1 MAIEIRS
8 TAPRLG
14 ALRGFATLPGWLA
27 ATLVY
32 LALIAVFFWP
42 AIVAGEAPLPLM
54 NTYAQGD
61 AVWSAY
67 APDAIVRGT
76 NRLLGDVSGF
86 YYPYAVFSIER
97 LRADDVPLWNPHIFG
112 GVPYFAANQAALL
125 YPVNLIAFSFGAINY
140 WLVAASLRLLI
151 AGLGMYLL
159 ARRLAAGAPGALLA
173 GAVYMFADFNIVWLH
188 FAIHNVAALLPLAL
202 WLIARL
208 AEHPSRGAT
217 LALAGV
223 VAAQMLGG
231 HPEMSLFFMVVC
243 ALFAAAWMVDLKAG
257 TASLLR
263 RVSISYRGLG
273 AFVVACALGLG
284 LSAVQWLPTAML
296 IRGSYTFEE
305 RSFAAATGNDPASDY
320 APLGGVQRA
329 SWNNLR
335 HWMLLVQPQFWGT
348 PRGEA
353 IRTWLPEKTN
363 YNEMTPYV
371 GAAALA
377 LALTG
382 MLFGRHRRAARFF
395 GALFL
400 ASLLLLYPLPGLHR
414 VGFLP
419 LLDIAYG
426 FRFGLGIALAAA
438 VLAGMGLDA
447 LLERHAEHRE
457 RPLQGT
463 RHNAGL
469 RRLATTLAHPANL
482 TIGSACL
489 CAALSLAIT
498 EVLWS
503 GRGAAWLAGFP
514 LDDTQRAQIAAV
526 YQPGNWRLW
535 LPPFAAL
542 MLALSIAGLAR
553 QQRALAL
560 WGIVAITAGELVA
573 YGSGYNGWSRP
584 DAIYPLTRAI
594 AHMKRDGTMFRIMPL
609 DDALWANSAMVH
621 GLQVTS
627 GMDDL
632 KPADQGRF
640 LKRGMAGIA
649 ESGDRIVVMDWGR
662 RLLDLMNVRYIATRR
677 PLESGMDLA
686 PLTLELRDGDLTLY
700 RNDQALPRAYTAGA
714 YVPATRR
721 TAEDATFAAGFDPQ
735 RAVVLEGDPGFA
747 SDTPAPIAP
756 ATIAAYEPDRVV
768 LETDVARPAILVLA
782 DAYDRDWQVTVNGAP
797 AQLLRA
803 NAMFRAVAVPAG
815 QSQVVFVYRP
825 RWVLWGARA
834 SLASLAIVVAG
845 LAARP
850 IRRLR

>member
-8 TAPRLG
+8 IAPRLA
-14 ALRGFATLPGWLA
+14 ALRGFTALPGWLA

-32 LALIAVFFWP
+32 LVLVAVFFWP
-42 AIVAGEAPLPLM
+42 TIVAGEAPLPLM

-61 AVWSAY
+61 AAWSAY
-67 APDAIVRGT
+67 APGAIVRGT
-76 NRLLGDVSGF
+76 NLLLGDVSGF
-86 YYPYAVFSIER
+86 YYPYVVFSIER
-97 LRADDVPLWNPHIFG
+97 LRAGDIPLWNPHIFG

-125 YPVNLIAFSFGAINY
+125 YPVNLIAFSFGAVNY
-140 WLVAASLRLLI
+140 WFVAASLRLLI

-159 ARRLAAGAPGALLA
+159 VRRLDTGVPGAILA
-173 GAVYMFADFNIVWLH
+173 GAVYMFADFNVVWLH

-208 AEHPSRGAT
+208 AGRPSRGTT

-223 VAAQMLGG
+223 IAAQMLGG

-243 ALFAAAWMVDLKAG
+243 ALFAAAWMVDLKEG

-263 RVSISYRGLG
+263 RFSIRYRSLG
-273 AFVVACALGLG
+273 AVIVACALGLG

-329 SWNNLR
+329 NWNNLR

-382 MLFGRHRRAARFF
+382 ILFGRHRRAARFS

-400 ASLLLLYPLPGLHR
+400 TSLLLLYPLPGPHR
-414 VGFLP
+414 IGFLP

-447 LLERHAEHRE
+447 LLERCTERRE
-457 RPLQGT
+457 RPLRRT
-463 RHNAGL
+463 AHDAGL
-469 RRLATTLAHPANL
+469 RRLVTMPADPVNL
-482 TIGSACL
+482 TIGSAFL
-489 CAALSLAIT
+489 FAALSLAIT
-498 EVLWS
+498 GALWT
-503 GRGAAWLAGFP
+503 GRGATWLAGLA
-514 LDDTQRAQIAAV
+514 LDETQRAQIATV
-526 YQPGNWRLW
+526 FQPGNWRLW
-535 LPPFAAL
+535 LLSFATLA
-542 MLALSIAGLAR
+542 LALSVGSLAR
-553 QQRALAL
+553 RRALAV
-560 WGIVAITAGELVA
+560 WSIVAIATGELVA

-584 DAIYPLTRAI
+584 DAIYPVTRAI
-594 AHMKRDGTMFRIMPL
+594 AHMKGDDTMFRIMPL
-609 DDALWANSAMVH
+609 DDTLWANSAMVH

-677 PLESGMDLA
+677 PLESGMGLA
-686 PLTLELRDGDLTLY
+686 PLTLELRDGDLALY
-700 RNDQALPRAYTAGA
+700 GNDQALPRAYTASA

-747 SDTPAPIAP
+747 SDTPAPITA
-756 ATIAAYEPDRVV
+756 ATIVAYEPDRVI
-768 LETDVARPAILVLA
+768 LETHVTRPAILVLA
-782 DAYDRDWQVTVNGAP
+782 DAYDPDWQVTVNGAP

-815 QSQVVFVYRP
+815 QSQVAFVYRP
-825 RWVLWGARA
+825 RQVVWGAGV
-834 SLASLAIVVAG
+834 SLASLMIVVAA
-845 LAARP
+845 LATRLIRP
-850 IRRLR
+850 LR